1 MRNPEKYK
9 LLVEGLEEEVGAWRV
24 RRGRLR
30 YLVAGPV
37 AGRKRVEKEYW
48 LKKFG
53 CDGILF
59 DLDGVLVNSTALVV
73 RTWREW
79 AERRNLDAEDLL
91 EMAHGRRAVE
101 VVRHMMPESDAE
113 AEVRE
118 LEGIEVENVGS
129 VLEIEGARE
138 LLASLPPNA
147 WTVVTS
153 GGRRLAAG
161 RMEHLGLPVPG
172 RIVTADD
179 VENGKPHPEPYL
191 KGAEILGARPEAC
204 VVIEDAPSGVAA
216 ARAAGMSVVAIA
228 ATYSARDL
236 LEADVVVGGL
246 KEIEVVRRSE
256 RGGGDERL
264 EVRVGR

>member
-1 MRNPEKYK
+1 M
-9 LLVEGLEEEVGAWRV
+9 LE
-24 RRGRLR
+24 
-30 YLVAGPV
+30 
-37 AGRKRVEKEYW
+37 
-48 LKKFG
+48 KFG
-53 CDGILF
+53 CDAILF
-59 DLDGVLVNSTALVV
+59 DLDGVLVDSTALVV

-79 AERRNLDAEDLL
+79 AARRDLDTDYLL
-91 EMAHGRRAVE
+91 EIAHGRRAVE
-101 VVRHMMPESDAE
+101 IVRHMTPETDAE

-118 LEGIEVENVGS
+118 LVEIEMRNVGS

-153 GGRRLAAG
+153 GGRRLALG
-161 RMEHLGLPVPG
+161 RMEHLGLPVPE

-191 KGAEILGARPEAC
+191 KGAEVLGARPEAC
-204 VVIEDAPSGVAA
+204 VVIEDAPSGVQAA
-216 ARAAGMSVVAIA
+216 KDAGMSVVAIA
-228 ATYSARDL
+228 ATYSVRDL

-256 RGGGDERL
+256 CDGGGCL
-264 EVRVGR
+264 EVRAGR